1 MCRKTACYG
10 IFCWKITLSLD
21 DEESFVW
28 REENAVMS
36 VVLTIKKM
44 KKERAELL
52 L

>member
-1 MCRKTACYG
+1 MQEDRCYG
-10 IFCWKITLSLD
+10 IICWKIMLSLD
-21 DEESFVW
+21 DDESFIW
-28 REENAVMS
+28 RGENAVMS